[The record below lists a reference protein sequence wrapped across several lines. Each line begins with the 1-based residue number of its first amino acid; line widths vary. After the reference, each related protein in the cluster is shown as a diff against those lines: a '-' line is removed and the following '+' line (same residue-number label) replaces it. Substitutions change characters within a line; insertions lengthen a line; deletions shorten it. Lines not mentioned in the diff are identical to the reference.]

1 MNCPLSHINI
11 NVQPTTIVF
20 ANHSLNNVNILAGI
34 LACMIQYNNLVCVG
48 GGGGVIILIIMIASR
63 EYMV

>member
-48 GGGGVIILIIMIASR
+48 GGGGNHIDNYDSIS
-63 EYMV
+63 

>member
-34 LACMIQYNNLVCVG
+34 LACMVQCNNLVWG
-48 GGGGVIILIIMIASR
+48 GGGGGGGNHIDNYDSIS
-63 EYMV
+63 

>member
-34 LACMIQYNNLVCVG
+34 LACMVQCNNLVWG